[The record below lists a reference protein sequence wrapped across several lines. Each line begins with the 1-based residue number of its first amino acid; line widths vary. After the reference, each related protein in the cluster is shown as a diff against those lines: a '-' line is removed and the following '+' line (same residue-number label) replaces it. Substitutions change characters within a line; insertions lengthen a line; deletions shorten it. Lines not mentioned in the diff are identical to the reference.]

1 MQDRIRKYVLKEYD
15 NLVRRKNLHIAPEF
29 QYICVAYNEMN
40 LLFSTAHQEISE
52 GKTIQYEE
60 SEHRPMQQ
68 CLPLNLN
75 LANIAEDF
83 KDPLGTIET
92 LKGADPVYCTKQ
104 FVAAMRAVLD
114 SFDGDTTGD
123 VLSVQIGDKEQSFES
138 WPSFHDFYQ
147 LVRKE
152 RKPSDEDGEDGSP
165 KEKLKEICHKYTRT
179 DADGKTSVLDA
190 LERAL
195 QDSINDKGR
204 KILAECILQQNGKSF
219 LKRSSWEGKLNN

>member
-1 MQDRIRKYVLKEYD
+1 MD
-15 NLVRRKNLHIAPEF
+15 
-29 QYICVAYNEMN
+29 
-40 LLFSTAHQEISE
+40 LLFYTAHQEISE

-75 LANIAEDF
+75 LANIATDF
-83 KDPLGTIET
+83 GGQLKMIET
-92 LKGADPVYCTKQ
+92 LKYADPVYCTKQ

-123 VLSVQIGDKEQSFES
+123 VLSVQIGDEEQSFES

-152 RKPSDEDGEDGSP
+152 QDRSDEGGKDGSQ

-195 QDSINDKGR
+195 QNPINNKGR
-204 KILAECILQQNGKSF
+204 RILVECILQQNGKSF
-219 LKRSSWEGKLNN
+219 LKRSSWEGKLN